1 MNYVYIIIIQEA
13 IPSSCMCSLVVSRG
27 GGRLGPDPGLQSARR
42 AAGLDT
48 SVALSSR
55 GLGGA
60 VGSMGRLGV
69 GVRPLA
75 RRPWAAPAEATLGT
89 AAVVEVVWARSARGA
104 CVARGT
110 HAGAGG
116 VGRC

>member
-1 MNYVYIIIIQEA
+1 MNYVCIIMIQEA
-13 IPSSCMCSLVVSRG
+13 IPSSCICSLVVSRG
-27 GGRLGPDPGLQSARR
+27 GGRLGPDPGLQSAGR
-42 AAGLDT
+42 AAGFDT

-55 GLGGA
+55 GLSGA
-60 VGSMGRLGV
+60 MSSMGRLGV

-75 RRPWAAPAEATLGT
+75 RRPWAAPAEATLGA

-110 HAGAGG
+110 HAGSGG
-116 VGRC
+116 IGCC